1 MEDTGQM
8 IDRRLTALETPRR
21 KETDDSDEAGSSS
34 SCSSINQLMRPG
46 RTEEE
51 RVDMKKVNLD
61 AMHDK
66 LSGSIKSL
74 QDARSSNEYRF
85 VTCLLLVDLISF
97 W

>member
-21 KETDDSDEAGSSS
+21 KEMDDSDEAGSSS

-46 RTEEE
+46 RADEEKQE
-51 RVDMKKVNLD
+51 MKKVNLD

-66 LSGSIKSL
+66 LSDSIKSL
-74 QDARSSNEYRF
+74 QEARNSNEYR
-85 VTCLLLVDLISF
+85 LVHF
-97 W
+97 CYTGP